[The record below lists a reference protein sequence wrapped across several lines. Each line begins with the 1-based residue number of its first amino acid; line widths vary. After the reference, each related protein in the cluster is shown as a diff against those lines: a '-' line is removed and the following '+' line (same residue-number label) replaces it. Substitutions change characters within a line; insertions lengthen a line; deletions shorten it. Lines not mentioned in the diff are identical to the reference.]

1 MTARMTSTRWLPFGA
16 AALLAGC
23 GAAHDDALMSGYA
36 EADLVYVAATTGG
49 TLQAVHTRRGD
60 AVKRGQLLFEQDVA
74 AETLGVG
81 VAQARQERGEAQVQ
95 NLRKGRRPA
104 ELKAIDEQ
112 LAQAQAALT
121 ASASALRR
129 QQQLVSQG
137 FIAPVRL
144 EELQAARDR
153 DAARVKQLQAE
164 REVAGTA
171 ARSDEIAAAAADARG
186 ARGEVETAQWRLG
199 QRRGVA
205 PVDATVFD
213 VTYRS
218 GEFVGAGA
226 PVVALLPAGALKLKF
241 FIPQPVLARVPIGA
255 TLALQCD
262 GCPAGLSAQVR
273 WVSPQAEFTPPVIY
287 SNASR
292 AKLVFMAEATP
303 DAAALKLLKP
313 GQPVEVRLAAAGTAP

>member
-1 MTARMTSTRWLPFGA
+1 MKTPRMLPLWLL
-16 AALLAGC
+16 ALLAGC
-23 GAAHDDALMSGYA
+23 GAANDESLMSGYA
-36 EADLVYVAATTGG
+36 EADLVYVSATSSG
-49 TLQAVHTRRGD
+49 TLQGLWTRRGD
-60 AVKRGQLLFEQDVA
+60 RVERGQVLFEQDLQ

-81 VAQARQERGEAQVQ
+81 VAQARQERGEFQVQ
-95 NLRKGRRPA
+95 NLRKGRRPT

-129 QQQLVSQG
+129 QQQLVAQG

-144 EELQAARDR
+144 EELQAAADR

-171 ARSDEIAAAAADARG
+171 ARSDEIAAAAAEARG
-186 ARGEVETAQWRLG
+186 ARGEVETAVWRLG

-205 PVDATVFD
+205 PVDAVVFD

-218 GEFVGAGA
+218 GEFVGGGA

-241 FIPQPVLARVPIGA
+241 FIPQPALARVPIGS
-255 TLALQCD
+255 TVALQCD
-262 GCPAGLSAQVR
+262 GCPAGLTAQVR

-292 AKLVFMAEATP
+292 AKLVFMAEAAP
-303 DAAALKLLKP
+303 DAAALKVLKP
-313 GQPVEVRLAAAGTAP
+313 GQPVEVRLAAAGRAP

>member
-1 MTARMTSTRWLPFGA
+1 MKTPRMLPLWLL
-16 AALLAGC
+16 ALLAGC
-23 GAAHDDALMSGYA
+23 GAANDESLMSGYA
-36 EADLVYVAATTGG
+36 EADLVYVSATSSG
-49 TLQAVHTRRGD
+49 TLQGLWTRRGD
-60 AVKRGQLLFEQDVA
+60 RVERGQVLFEQDLQ

-81 VAQARQERGEAQVQ
+81 VAQARQERGEFQVQ

-129 QQQLVSQG
+129 QQQLVAQG

-144 EELQAARDR
+144 EELQAAADR

-171 ARSDEIAAAAADARG
+171 ARSDEIAAAAAEARG
-186 ARGEVETAQWRLG
+186 ARGEVETAVWRLG

-205 PVDATVFD
+205 PVDAVVFD
-213 VTYRS
+213 VTYRP
-218 GEFVGAGA
+218 GEFVGGGA

-241 FIPQPVLARVPIGA
+241 FIPQPALARVPIGS
-255 TLALQCD
+255 TVALQCD
-262 GCPAGLSAQVR
+262 GCPAGLTAQVR

-292 AKLVFMAEATP
+292 AKLVFMAEAAP
-303 DAAALKLLKP
+303 DAAALKVLKP
-313 GQPVEVRLAAAGTAP
+313 GQPVEVRLAVAGRAP